1 MLAAVRWVAVV
12 FGVGAGGLVTV
23 LLTLVVWGA
32 LTAIGLEDAP
42 LTALTFSLLAGFV
55 VAGSVAG
62 RMAIH
67 SHRFHG
73 MLAGLGLAGLVVVV
87 SRLGGSPAPTTQVLL
102 LVVIALGLSGLGGVV
117 TGRRARKPPVS

>member
-23 LLTLVVWGA
+23 LLALVGWGLLA
-32 LTAIGLEDAP
+32 AFGMEDAP

-73 MLAGLGLAGLVVVV
+73 MLAGLGLATLVVVV
-87 SRLGGSPAPTTQVLL
+87 SRLGGSPASTPRVLL
-102 LVVIALGLSGLGGVV
+102 LAAIALGLSGLGGV
-117 TGRRARKPPVS
+117 TAGRRAGKPPVS

>member
-12 FGVGAGGLVTV
+12 FGAGAGGLVTV
-23 LLTLVVWGA
+23 LLALVVWGILA
-32 LTAIGLEDAP
+32 AFGLEDAP

-73 MLAGLGLAGLVVVV
+73 MLAGLGLAAVIVVV
-87 SRLGGSPAPTTQVLL
+87 SRLGGSPASTSRVLL
-102 LVVIALGLSGLGGVV
+102 LVAIALGLSGLGGVAA
-117 TGRRARKPPVS
+117 GRRAARPPVS